1 MNDFN
6 SPHDLSPPNQ
16 TPYQPYQPT
25 YYYHLSGYSSGQRQG
40 RRAFRWKKPLLFY
53 VLTWFSTTFIGQM
66 YSGGGFLNGLWFSV
80 PLMTILTCHEFGH
93 YFQSRRYG
101 VYSTLPF
108 FIPVPFPPFGT
119 FGAFIQM
126 DARIP
131 NRRALFDIGITGP
144 LAGLVPT
151 LVFMFVGIA
160 LSSVESISAAS
171 GGLTFGEPILFRAVS
186 MLFFDRSVPG
196 TDLIIHPIAMAAWTG
211 LFITSLNLIPI
222 GQLDGGHVF
231 YALLHRRA
239 PAATRLIFALIVAAV
254 VLFEQWQWIVMV
266 LLVMLIGVVH
276 PPTANDSVKIGRF
289 RTVLGIVTLAFIFIG
304 LTPNPIQ
311 ESEPIESP
319 RREAPEIPDLKPM
332 LSYRFERV
340 ERGVKGGL

>member
-1 MNDFN
+1 
-6 SPHDLSPPNQ
+6 
-16 TPYQPYQPT
+16 
-25 YYYHLSGYSSGQRQG
+25 
-40 RRAFRWKKPLLFY
+40 
-53 VLTWFSTTFIGQM
+53 M
-66 YSGGGFLNGLWFSV
+66 YSGGGFLSGLWFSV

-151 LVFMFVGIA
+151 LIFMLIGIA
-160 LSSVESISAAS
+160 LSEIGPVPTGTGSLI
-171 GGLTFGEPILFRAVS
+171 FGEPILFRAVS
-186 MLFFDRSVPG
+186 MLFFDRSIPG
-196 TDLIIHPIAMAAWTG
+196 TDLMIHPIAMAAWTG

-254 VLFEQWQWIVMV
+254 VLFEQWQWIVMLV
-266 LLVMLIGVVH
+266 LVMLIGVVH
-276 PPTANDSVKIGRF
+276 PPTADDSVKIGRF
-289 RTVLGIVTLAFIFIG
+289 RTLLGIATLAFIFIG

-311 ESEPIESP
+311 ESEPLDAP
-319 RREAPEIPDLKPM
+319 QHEAPEIPDLKPM
-332 LSYRFERV
+332 LSYRLERA
-340 ERGVKGGL
+340 ESETNRCAKTCGDFSHKGTLGEYRTKSTEDHGGPRRTTGNYIGDFSQ